1 MAIGRISGQ
10 MLYND
15 LERSGSNLTF
25 DGNLL
30 HLDVNNRR
38 VGVNNTNPLYEL
50 DVDGTVRANTYIGTT
65 LSTTGNVTAGNIVVS
80 GAVIAGNTTVNSIN
94 SNGSVTGTTG
104 TFSGNVLA
112 GNLYTVNVN
121 ASGSTSTNSLVI
133 TTSAVIGS
141 NLTVSGDTALNGNLL
156 VSDMKFYL
164 LDNVDTTKKA
174 QFQISGITP
183 GTTRTYTLPDNSST
197 LVDLATAQT
206 ITAVKTFSATTQ
218 NIGSSTANSTINLGY
233 GATLSGQS
241 KTVLLG
247 TSGVSGSYSQI
258 HIGSNVAG
266 ANGNTTIN
274 YYTNF
279 SNSVSIAGSISGSG
293 LATFSGGVQNT
304 PIGNA
309 TANTGSFTTLTSSGV
324 TTITN
329 TTGSTGT
336 TSGALVVS
344 GGVGI
349 GENLNVNGVINT
361 SSIIVNGG
369 DLTNVNIGNI
379 TFSNTTISTK
389 LVDGNITIRPT
400 GNGLVYISST
410 GALVVPTGT
419 TAQGPVNPPVGAL
432 RFNIDTDVLEFYNG
446 TNWISTTPVIDG
458 QTITPD
464 GVSTTFGL
472 IRSTTS
478 AGILVL
484 LNGVMQRPSVSYTV
498 SGNQIIFSEIP
509 LSTDIIDVRYI
520 SAGEVL
526 SADIIASPAM
536 ITIDGGVSTID
547 SFSVS
552 DYRSAKYIVQV
563 SDTANAQYQSSEIL
577 LTHNDTTP
585 AIWVYGTV
593 YTSNNL
599 VEFTASISSG
609 KVNLQANSIGVNCV
623 VKIQKTYITI

>member
-104 TFSGNVLA
+104 AFSGNILA

-141 NLTVSGDTALNGNLL
+141 NLTVSGDTALTGNLL

-274 YYTNF
+274 YYTKF